1 MNINWVFISIVIVI
15 ILAVNVALSVVSLLS
30 QTYNI
35 TYNRSMLAVSSIGL
49 IMMVV
54 LMIIMM
60 VYFVKNP
67 KLAKSKFVSPVSYK
81 NSMIENM
88 FGQFF

>member
-15 ILAVNVALSVVSLLS
+15 ILTVNVALSIVSLLS

-35 TYNRSMLAVSSIGL
+35 TYNRSILAVSSIGL

-60 VYFVKNP
+60 VYFTKNP
-67 KLAKSKFVSPVSYK
+67 KLAKAKFSSPVSYK

-88 FGQFF
+88 FAQFF